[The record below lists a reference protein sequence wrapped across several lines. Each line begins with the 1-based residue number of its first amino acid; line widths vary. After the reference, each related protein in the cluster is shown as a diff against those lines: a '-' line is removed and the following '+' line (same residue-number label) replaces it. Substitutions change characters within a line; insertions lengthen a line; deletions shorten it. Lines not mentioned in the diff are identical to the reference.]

1 MGKKTYIRSTSLN
14 KRKKLKMKLKIEEIS
29 ENFKI
34 NVMSE
39 KFAHQL
45 DMQYFSF
52 RDQFFI
58 PLKKDL
64 PKSNLLK

>member
-1 MGKKTYIRSTSLN
+1 
-14 KRKKLKMKLKIEEIS
+14 MKLKIEEIS